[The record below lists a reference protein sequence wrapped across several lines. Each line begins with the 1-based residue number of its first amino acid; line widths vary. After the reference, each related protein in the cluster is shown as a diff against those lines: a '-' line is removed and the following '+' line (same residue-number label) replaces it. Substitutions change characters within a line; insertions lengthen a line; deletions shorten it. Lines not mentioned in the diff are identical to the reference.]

1 MLKNNPLIYMAK
13 KLWEYSAGNRK
24 NLILYLL
31 MFVASNVTSLATP
44 LVFAK
49 IMNIIQEII
58 TKKQLI
64 NSGSLLRLSF
74 WMLLLPII
82 QLVFWFFHGLAR
94 IKERKNAFL
103 AKANYKNSLLTG
115 TLAFPMEW
123 HTEHHSGD
131 TADKINN
138 GSSSIFHFA
147 ESTFQVVEMIVR
159 LVGSYIAL
167 IYFHPP
173 SAYLVMLVVLFAG
186 FVVIKYDRIL
196 VPQYEYLDKSGNKVS
211 EKIIDAITNI
221 TTIKILRVEK
231 QIQRAISNK
240 IMEPIAVYNENSKK
254 GEIKWFWV
262 SICSSTSVVLVLFS
276 YLYGCY
282 LSGATI
288 MIGTIY
294 ALHGYLSNIQDLFYS
309 FASKYSDIV
318 RQRASVANSEEIS
331 KDFRAQ
337 EKNGASL
344 LNGTWEKLEI
354 KSLSFSYHGEEG
366 ADPHLDDISLN
377 IKKGERIALI
387 GETGSGKSTLLKIIR
402 ELYHP
407 SSLKLYLDGKL
418 LKNGFKSISS
428 KIALIPQDPE
438 IFQETILD
446 NITVGADYDMAEILR
461 YTDMACFTD
470 VVSSL
475 PNKFDSMIKEKGVNL
490 SGGEK
495 QRLALARGL
504 LASHDKAI
512 VLLDEPTS
520 SVDVVTEEKIFR
532 NIFKAFTDKAIICSL
547 HSLHLL
553 PLFDRIH
560 LFEDGKIIAAGT
572 FEELLV
578 LSEEFRNTW
587 NDFIR
592 NRDKTQVNSRNGKEK

>member
-13 KLWEYSAGNRK
+13 KLWEHSDGNRK
-24 NLILYLL
+24 NLVLYLL

-49 IMNIIQEII
+49 IINIIQEII

-64 NSGSLLRLSF
+64 DGGDLLKLLS

-82 QLVFWFFHGLAR
+82 QLVFWFFHGFAR
-94 IKERKNAFL
+94 IKEKENAFL
-103 AKANYKNSLLTG
+103 VKANYKNFLITG
-115 TLAFPMEW
+115 TMVFPMEW
-123 HTEHHSGD
+123 HVEHHSGD

-147 ESTFQVVEMIVR
+147 EDTFSVMEMIVR
-159 LVGSYIAL
+159 LIGSYIAL

-173 SAYLVMLVVLFAG
+173 AAYLVLFIVLIAG
-186 FVVIKYDRIL
+186 CVVIKYDKIL
-196 VPQYEYLDKSGNKVS
+196 VPQYEYLDKAGNKVS
-211 EKIIDAITNI
+211 EKVIDAITNI
-221 TTIKILRVEK
+221 TTIIILRAEK
-231 QIQRAISNK
+231 QIQKAISNK
-240 IMEPIAVYNENSKK
+240 IMEPVAVYNENSIN
-254 GEIKWFWV
+254 GEIKWFLV
-262 SICSSTSVVLVLFS
+262 SMCSSTSVVLVLFS

-294 ALHGYLSNIQDLFYS
+294 ALHGYISNIQDLFYG
-309 FASKYSDIV
+309 FASKYSNIV
-318 RQRASVANSEEIS
+318 RQRVSVANAEEIS
-331 KDFRAQ
+331 KDFQAQ

-344 LNGTWEKLEI
+344 LNGTWKKLEI
-354 KSLSFSYHGEEG
+354 RSLSFSYGVAE
-366 ADPHLDDISLN
+366 DNLHLEDVSLD
-377 IKKGERIALI
+377 IKKSERIALI
-387 GETGSGKSTLLKIIR
+387 GSTGSGKSTLLKIIR

-407 SSLKLYLDGKL
+407 SSLKLYLDGKS

-428 KIALIPQDPE
+428 EVALIPQDPE
-438 IFQETILD
+438 IFQETIMD
-446 NITVGADYDMAEILR
+446 NITVGADYGMAEVLK

-470 VVSSL
+470 VAMSL
-475 PNKFDSMIKEKGVNL
+475 PNKFGSMIKEKGINL

-504 LASHDKAI
+504 LASRDKAI
-512 VLLDEPTS
+512 VLLDEPSS
-520 SVDVVTEEKIFR
+520 SVDVVTEEKIFK
-532 NIFKAFTDKAIICSL
+532 NIFEAFTDKAIICSL

-560 LFEDGKIIAAGT
+560 LFEDGKVIAAGT

-578 LSEEFRNTW
+578 SSEEFRNTW
-587 NDFIR
+587 NDFVR
-592 NRDKTQVNSRNGKEK
+592 NRDKNHVNNNNEKEG

>member
-1 MLKNNPLIYMAK
+1 MLKKNPLVYMAI

-24 NLILYLL
+24 NLVLYLL
-31 MFVASNVTSLATP
+31 MFGASNVVNLATP

-58 TKKQLI
+58 TRKQLI
-64 NSGSLLRLSF
+64 DGGNLLRLSL
-74 WMLLLPII
+74 WMLSLPII
-82 QLVFWFFHGLAR
+82 QLIFWFFHGFAR
-94 IKERKNAFL
+94 IKEKENSFL

-123 HTEHHSGD
+123 HVEHHSGD

-147 ESTFQVVEMIVR
+147 EGTFQVVEMIVR
-159 LVGSYIAL
+159 LIGSYIAL

-173 SAYLVMLVVLFAG
+173 AAYLVLFIVLIAG
-186 FVVIKYDRIL
+186 CVVIKYDKIL

-211 EKIIDAITNI
+211 EKVIDAITNI
-221 TTIKILRVEK
+221 TTIIILRAEK
-231 QIQRAISNK
+231 QIQKTIANK
-240 IMEPIAVYNENSKK
+240 IVEPVAVYNENCRK
-254 GEIKWFWV
+254 GEIKWFLV
-262 SICSSTSVVLVLFS
+262 SMCSSVSVVLVLFS

-294 ALHGYLSNIQDLFYS
+294 ALHGYISNIQDLFYG

-331 KDFRAQ
+331 KDFRSQ
-337 EKNGASL
+337 EKTESVVLDGNWKKIGI
-344 LNGTWEKLEI
+344 N
-354 KSLSFSYHGEEG
+354 SLSFSYQTEGE
-366 ADPHLDDISLN
+366 ANLHLDNISLDV
-377 IKKGERIALI
+377 KKGERVALI
-387 GETGSGKSTLLKIIR
+387 GSTGSGKSTLLKIIR
-402 ELYHP
+402 ELYQP
-407 SSLKLYLDGKL
+407 QNLELCVDGRPV
-418 LKNGFKSISS
+418 KNGFEAINSE
-428 KIALIPQDPE
+428 IALIPQDPE
-438 IFQETILD
+438 IFSTTILE
-446 NITVGADYDMAEILR
+446 NITLGVDCGMDEILK

-470 VVSSL
+470 VVSKL
-475 PNKFDSMIKEKGVNL
+475 PQRFESMIKERGVNL

-495 QRLALARGL
+495 QRLALTRGL
-504 LASHDKAI
+504 LASRNKAI

-520 SVDVVTEEKIFR
+520 SVDAVNEEKIFQ
-532 NIFKAFTDKAIICSL
+532 NIFEAFTDKAIICSL

-578 LSEEFRNTW
+578 SSDKFREIW
-587 NDFIR
+587 NDFAK
-592 NRDKTQVNSRNGKEK
+592 NREGRSNGDGKEK